1 MGRSP
6 DKLANRRLRLA
17 LALSLLAPAAIA
29 FGVAAAS
36 PDALAQPKPGP
47 SSAPV
52 AKPAK
57 DGGTR
62 YDPDNVTA
70 ISQYMETLVR
80 AIEKYGTKDYTG
92 AIDLTKK
99 AIQLN
104 PRNPLGP
111 YLLGEEYLATGN
123 LGEAEAVFLQAREL
137 SDSKNPAL
145 RAKVLFAV
153 ADLYERQRKLDKAL
167 AAWKAYEEHAGKFP
181 DAGSFPASAAGRVKA
196 IEKVNELEAKYVA
209 VRERIVAEKD
219 AGREGSVSSP
229 PKK

>member
-1 MGRSP
+1 MGRRS
-6 DKLANRRLRLA
+6 AVQRLRVLLLLA
-17 LALSLLAPAAIA
+17 LLAPVPVAW
-29 FGVAAAS
+29 GVAAAS
-36 PDALAQPKPGP
+36 GDAFAQPKPGP

-52 AKPAK
+52 AKPAPAR

-70 ISQYMETLVR
+70 ISQYMETLFR
-80 AIEKYGTKDYTG
+80 AMEKYGTKDYTG

-123 LGEAEAVFLQAREL
+123 LGEAEAAFLQAQEL

-181 DAGSFPASAAGRVKA
+181 DAGSFPASAAGRIKA
-196 IEKVNELEAKYVA
+196 IEKYNELESKYVA
-209 VRERIVAEKD
+209 VRERIAAEKD
-219 AGREGSVSSP
+219 AGLEGSVSSP